1 MSYECQRRALAA
13 LRCRL
18 AAEDDTSR
26 SATGH
31 AAALWIVQE
40 GLGLLIDTARHAIGQ
55 QRLSCGKSLTADVT
69 ATLINVCC
77 AAPSTAA
84 AAAPPV
90 APAPNGAE
98 PSVSAHAANA
108 LSAKAPVAGPKPW
121 CASAPSLEQYL
132 QELDLGDYLDLFTK
146 EQISLHDLALLNE
159 EDLKALGIPMGPR
172 RRMQAAFG
180 KKF

>member
-1 MSYECQRRALAA
+1 

-26 SATGH
+26 SASGH

-40 GLGLLIDTARHAIGQ
+40 GLGLLIGTARHAIGQ

-98 PSVSAHAANA
+98 PSVSAQANA
-108 LSAKAPVAGPKPW
+108 AAKAPVAGPKPL
-121 CASAPSLEQYL
+121 CASAQSLEQYL

>member
-1 MSYECQRRALAA
+1 MDRSRRPRPHRHSQACGCQPL
-13 LRCRL
+13 LNSCR
-18 AAEDDTSR
+18 
-26 SATGH
+26 
-31 AAALWIVQE
+31 
-40 GLGLLIDTARHAIGQ
+40 
-55 QRLSCGKSLTADVT
+55 KSPVDAT

-84 AAAPPV
+84 AAAPLV

-98 PSVSAHAANA
+98 PSVSARASAVADAPAA
-108 LSAKAPVAGPKPW
+108 SPKAS
-121 CASAPSLEQYL
+121 CASAQSLEQYL
-132 QELDLGDYLDLFTK
+132 RELDLGDYLDLFTK
-146 EQISLHDLALLNE
+146 EQISLPDLALLNE

>member
-1 MSYECQRRALAA
+1 M
-13 LRCRL
+13 RCRL

-55 QRLSCGKSLTADVT
+55 QRLSRGKSPKSLTADVT

-98 PSVSAHAANA
+98 PSVSAQANA
-108 LSAKAPVAGPKPW
+108 AAKAPVAIGPKPLS
-121 CASAPSLEQYL
+121 CASIAKPSLEQYL
-132 QELDLGDYLDLFTK
+132 RELDLGDYLDLFTK

-180 KKF
+180 KKP

>member
-1 MSYECQRRALAA
+1 M
-13 LRCRL
+13 
-18 AAEDDTSR
+18 
-26 SATGH
+26 
-31 AAALWIVQE
+31 
-40 GLGLLIDTARHAIGQ
+40 
-55 QRLSCGKSLTADVT
+55 
-69 ATLINVCC
+69 
-77 AAPSTAA
+77 
-84 AAAPPV
+84 
-90 APAPNGAE
+90 
-98 PSVSAHAANA
+98 
-108 LSAKAPVAGPKPW
+108 